1 MRPPLRENSLKPF
14 GLGLAAL
21 ALLAVTPLVAP
32 AHPAARPDADLKV
45 VQPQDVKDIIAA
57 NKGKVVFLN
66 FFATYC
72 VPCHT
77 EFPEIIK
84 LSKKYKDA
92 GVQVVEISM
101 NDATDA
107 SDKAAMAKYLDET
120 KPPFQVYIASS
131 LEDDFYK
138 GVSPQWAK
146 DGEGLPMTMIFDRDG
161 KMVHYYQRALSF
173 ADMERDVTP
182 LLAAK

>member
-1 MRPPLRENSLKPF
+1 MKPRFSVGSLKAF
-14 GLGLAAL
+14 ALGLAAL
-21 ALLAVTPLVAP
+21 ALLAVMPP
-32 AHPAARPDADLKV
+32 AVSARPGPAPETDLKV

-84 LSKKYKDA
+84 LSKKYKD
-92 GVQVVEISM
+92 GVQVVEVSM

-138 GVSPQWAK
+138 GISPQWAK

-161 KMVHYYQRALSF
+161 KMVHYYQKALTL
-173 ADMERDVTP
+173 ADMEHDVTP

>member
-1 MRPPLRENSLKPF
+1 MKPLSRADSLKRFAPA
-14 GLGLAAL
+14 LVAL
-21 ALLAVTPLVAP
+21 ALLAVMPLGAR
-32 AHPAARPDADLKV
+32 ARPAAAPDTDLKV
-45 VQPQDVKDIIAA
+45 VQPQEVKDIIAA

-84 LSKKYKDA
+84 LSKKYKD
-92 GVQVVEISM
+92 GMQVVEVSM
-101 NDATDA
+101 NDASDA

-131 LEDDFYK
+131 LEDEFYK
-138 GVSPQWAK
+138 GISPQWAK

-161 KMVHYYQRALSF
+161 KMVHYYQKALTL

-182 LLAAK
+182 LLSAK

>member
-1 MRPPLRENSLKPF
+1 MKPLSRADSLKRFAPA
-14 GLGLAAL
+14 LVAL
-21 ALLAVTPLVAP
+21 ALLAVMPL
-32 AHPAARPDADLKV
+32 AHARPAADPDTDLKV
-45 VQPQDVKDIIAA
+45 VQPQEVKDIIAA
-57 NKGKVVFLN
+57 NKGKVVFVN

-84 LSKKYKDA
+84 LSKKYKD
-92 GVQVVEISM
+92 GMQVVEVSM

-120 KPPFQVYIASS
+120 KPPFEVYIASS
-131 LEDDFYK
+131 LDDEFYK
-138 GVSPQWAK
+138 GISPQWAK

-161 KMVHYYQRALSF
+161 KMVRYYQKALTL

>member
-1 MRPPLRENSLKPF
+1 MNPRFSVGSLKPF
-14 GLGLAAL
+14 AFGLAAL
-21 ALLAVTPLVAP
+21 ALLAVMPSAAP
-32 AHPAARPDADLKV
+32 ARPGPAPDTDLKV

-84 LSKKYKDA
+84 LSKKYKD
-92 GVQVVEISM
+92 GMQVVEVSM

-138 GVSPQWAK
+138 GISPQWAK

-161 KMVHYYQRALSF
+161 KMVHYYQKALTL

-182 LLAAK
+182 LLPAK